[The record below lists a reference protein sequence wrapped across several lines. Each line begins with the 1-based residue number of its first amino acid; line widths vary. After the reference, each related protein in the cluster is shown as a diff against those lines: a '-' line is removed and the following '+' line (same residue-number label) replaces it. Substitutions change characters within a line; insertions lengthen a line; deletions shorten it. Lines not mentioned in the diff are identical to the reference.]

1 MNERPGGG
9 IPGAR
14 WAPLRLLAV
23 TPELRG
29 RIRAGLV
36 WSFVATAFTAGGS
49 FVIGLVVANLL
60 GREDFG
66 RFSILRS
73 TLLTVTALAPLAT
86 GLTATKFVAE
96 FRASQKEKA
105 GRILGMCAWIC
116 RAGGLTAA
124 GGLLLLAP
132 WLSRDVLKS
141 EALTEP
147 LRWTGA
153 AALFLVL
160 STFYSG
166 VLSGLEAFRAV
177 AFNAVASGC
186 VHVVLVGAGGLINGL
201 RGAVIGLAAG
211 SVVQWLLLYVSGA
224 RELSHQGIRVAPA
237 HFRSELP
244 LLKSFALPAALSG
257 LSLMP
262 AFWLANTFLARQPG
276 GYGQLGLFGAGN
288 TVKTLVLF
296 VPGLIFNVTIALLNN
311 QRGVGRSKQY
321 FRLFWTSLG
330 ATAAVAAAAA
340 GGVVVFGHFILR
352 RFGPAF
358 DEGYGV
364 LVILAVG
371 AIFEACMRAAYQ
383 LVQAEG
389 HMWIVLTGI
398 VIPRDATLVGLAYL
412 LTSGSGATGLA
423 LAYTAAQ
430 AVGLGGALV
439 ASVRLARRAI
449 RESQSAHAALPL
461 QLDTMEP

>member
-1 MNERPGGG
+1 M
-9 IPGAR
+9 
-14 WAPLRLLAV
+14 
-23 TPELRG
+23 
-29 RIRAGLV
+29 
-36 WSFVATAFTAGGS
+36 ATAFTAGGT
-49 FVIGLVVANLL
+49 FVVGIVVANLL

-96 FRASQKEKA
+96 FRASQKAKA
-105 GRILGMCAWIC
+105 GRILGMCARIC
-116 RAGGLTAA
+116 SAGGLTAA
-124 GGLLLLAP
+124 GALLLLAP

-141 EALTEP
+141 DALTEP
-147 LRWTGA
+147 LRWSGA

-160 STFYSG
+160 SAFQSG
-166 VLSGLEAFRAV
+166 MLSGLEAFRV
-177 AFNAVASGC
+177 LAFNAVASGYL
-186 VHVVLVGAGGLINGL
+186 HVVLVGVGGLMNGL
-201 RGAVIGLAAG
+201 RGAVIGLAAS
-211 SVVQWLLLYVSGA
+211 SVMQWLLLYVSGA
-224 RELSHQGIRVAPA
+224 REVSHQGIKVAPP

-262 AFWLANTFLARQPG
+262 AFWLASTFLARQPG
-276 GYGQLGLFGAGN
+276 GYAELGLFGAGN

-296 VPGLIFNVTIALLNN
+296 VPGLIFSVTIVLLNN
-311 QRGVGRSKQY
+311 QRGAGGSKEY

-330 ATAAVAAAAA
+330 ATAAVATAAA
-340 GGVVVFGHFILR
+340 GAVAVFGHLILR

-371 AIFEACMRAAYQ
+371 AIFESCMKAAYQ

-389 HMWIVLTGI
+389 RMWIVLTGI
-398 VIPRDATLVGLAYL
+398 VIPRDVTLVVLAFF
-412 LTSGSGATGLA
+412 LTGGSGAIGLA
-423 LAYTAAQ
+423 VAYAAAQ
-430 AVGLGGALV
+430 VVGLGGALL

-449 RESQSAHAALPL
+449 LESQETHAALPL
-461 QLDTMEP
+461 QLDTTEP